1 MFNPV
6 KIEDIPAKEVET
18 VFQLDVKEFMKSDYD
33 VAEIDIES
41 VDKDPYHA
49 QQSYRAAAR
58 KFGCRV
64 ISRRGRLFLV
74 KEGVEC

>member
-33 VAEIDIES
+33 VAEIDIAS

-49 QQSYRAAAR
+49 QQS
-58 KFGCRV
+58 
-64 ISRRGRLFLV
+64 
-74 KEGVEC
+74 